1 MCSARTS
8 TRRDLQQ
15 EIGSKSLKDLGS
27 HSWFTVKMKAIRAES
42 MMTSSYS
49 LYYWSQAI
57 TENDQQKRNQ
67 AEDKKLRQEENAR
80 VTKRQKQ
87 EERNA
92 SIPLEWNQED
102 YGRLEELTLELLEL
116 REQHECVR
124 EVVENHNKDIKK
136 VRRSIAALT
145 NKYTLVECNPED
157 SDKKR
162 KRVAQRNSRVP
173 PQWSSHNIAELEQLQ
188 VTLGILITDKEMV
201 GEGHKARAY
210 TIIRRENDIE
220 FLVKTYTPVE
230 IYTDE
235 EEFDDKETEVKVTF
249 RTAMKPIK
257 FDP

>member
-1 MCSARTS
+1 
-8 TRRDLQQ
+8 
-15 EIGSKSLKDLGS
+15 
-27 HSWFTVKMKAIRAES
+27 
-42 MMTSSYS
+42 
-49 LYYWSQAI
+49 
-57 TENDQQKRNQ
+57 
-67 AEDKKLRQEENAR
+67 
-80 VTKRQKQ
+80 
-87 EERNA
+87 
-92 SIPLEWNQED
+92 
-102 YGRLEELTLELLEL
+102 
-116 REQHECVR
+116 
-124 EVVENHNKDIKK
+124 
-136 VRRSIAALT
+136 
-145 NKYTLVECNPED
+145 VECNPED